1 MNIVNSDCKKNYS
14 LKYST
19 EITNFNKLEAVEV
32 LSVKDD
38 NFMADFA
45 YVNFRKQLRLEGIL
59 PSKGSL
65 AKHRKFLNTVQEI
78 KTDNNFGAYIDI
90 KTKLKQI

>member
-1 MNIVNSDCKKNYS
+1 
-14 LKYST
+14 
-19 EITNFNKLEAVEV
+19 
-32 LSVKDD
+32 
-38 NFMADFA
+38 MADFA

-90 KTKLKQI
+90 KTKLKQIIISMKDNNQLDDLINNKLK